1 VAGELAEE
9 NNPAVQDRQ
18 QVGILPTCAAIGRKG
33 GAGMRY
39 LFADWMGTGLMPLTV
54 SGQQVVRCRSHL
66 LSERKQFL
74 LIKVWRYR
82 VERREGTKALKVKN
96 RLAKVQGTYSV
107 PADQAN
113 HVPALM
119 RTCEEGGIVI
129 FIIA

>member
-1 VAGELAEE
+1 
-9 NNPAVQDRQ
+9 
-18 QVGILPTCAAIGRKG
+18 
-33 GAGMRY
+33 MRY

-54 SGQQVVRCRSHL
+54 SGQQVARCRSHL

-82 VERREGTKALKVKN
+82 VERREGIKALKFKN
-96 RLAKVQGTYSV
+96 RLAKVQAAYSV
-107 PADQAN
+107 PAGQAN
-113 HVPALM
+113 HVNVPALM